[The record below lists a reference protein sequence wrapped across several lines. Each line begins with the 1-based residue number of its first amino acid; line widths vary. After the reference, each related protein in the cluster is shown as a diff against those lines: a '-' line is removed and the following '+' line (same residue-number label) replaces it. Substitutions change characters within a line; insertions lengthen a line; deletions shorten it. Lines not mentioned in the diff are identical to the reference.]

1 MILVT
6 GGTGFLGHHLVPAL
20 IAAGLKV
27 RCLVHRRPLPQTLR
41 ALGIEEIPGSILE
54 VSSLQTALQGVEQV
68 VHLVGIILETRKR
81 TFETIHVEGT
91 RRLLEAARAAG
102 VRQFV
107 YVSALGA
114 RPQDA
119 TRYHRTKWEA
129 EELVRASG
137 LPFTIVRPSVIY
149 GPGDA
154 FVSRFARL
162 LRMAPVFPFPRSGRL
177 QPIHVEDVVACLRTA
192 LQEPRCLN
200 QTFCLAGPDR
210 LTLEEIL
217 RALLDA
223 LHIRRLL
230 VPLSPRL
237 LRPLV
242 RMQEAILPSPPLTLD
257 QLRMLQ
263 EEHPCD
269 PAPAEAAFG
278 RRFLPFREGVAR
290 SLGSSHD
297 A

>member
-1 MILVT
+1 MILIT
-6 GGTGFLGHHLVPAL
+6 GGTGFLGRHLAPAL
-20 IAAGLKV
+20 AEAGLKV
-27 RCLVHRRPLPQTLR
+27 RCLVHRQPLPQPLR

-54 VSSLQTALQGVEQV
+54 VSSLQPALQGVEQV
-68 VHLVGIILETRKR
+68 IHLVGIILETRKR
-81 TFETIHVEGT
+81 TFETLHVEGT

-102 VRQFV
+102 VRRFV

-154 FVSRFARL
+154 FISRFARL
-162 LRMAPVFPFPRSGRL
+162 LRLAPVFPFPRSGRL
-177 QPIHVEDVVACLRTA
+177 QPIHVEDVVACLRAA
-192 LQEPRCLN
+192 LQDPRCLD

-217 RALLDA
+217 RAVLDA
-223 LHIRRLL
+223 LRLRRLL
-230 VPLSPRL
+230 VPLSPHILQPFVRL
-237 LRPLV
+237 
-242 RMQEAILPSPPLTLD
+242 QEALLPTPPLTLD

-269 PAPAEAAFG
+269 PAAAEAAFG
-278 RRFLPFREGVAR
+278 RRFLPFREGLAGCLR
-290 SLGSSHD
+290 GSP
-297 A
+297 